1 MSKST
6 VEPLAVAV
14 KVTVRPPLD
23 PVTLSDTGG
32 DAQWCRRVVWQR
44 CAAPVVPVERAETG
58 VTHNTDAPRAPT
70 TMAIPIVR
78 RVRAFTTLQRRRPWA
93 PGFFGSDRL
102 RRDWLDERGSEQA
115 SRRRS
120 VIPGCVGYPMPGPRL
135 APEATIKG
143 WGRGGIENRRRESQ
157 PKPLVS
163 AQRVLTSFL
172 VDWFESCSL
181 TSTELTIE

>member
-70 TMAIPIVR
+70 TMAIPLVR
-78 RVRAFTTLQRRRPWA
+78 GGVREEGGGGSA
-93 PGFFGSDRL
+93 P
-102 RRDWLDERGSEQA
+102 QA
-115 SRRRS
+115 EKASAAKPS
-120 VIPGCVGYPMPGPRL
+120 G
-135 APEATIKG
+135 EAT
-143 WGRGGIENRRRESQ
+143 
-157 PKPLVS
+157 S
-163 AQRVLTSFL
+163 APYFPQEFFVEWLSPTPQ
-172 VDWFESCSL
+172 
-181 TSTELTIE
+181 